1 MEQHLVLYRQFRP
14 INFDQVIGQDHIVN
28 ALKNQVKSGQI
39 GHAYLFTGSRG
50 TGKTSSAK
58 IFARAINCLN
68 NQDGSPCGECEVC
81 KALEDSVNMD
91 VVEIDAASNNSVEDV
106 RDMIANL
113 KFLPV
118 NGKYKV
124 FIIDEVHM
132 LSLSAFNALLKS
144 IEEPPKHIVF
154 ILATTEVHK
163 VPATILSRVMRFDFK
178 LINTNDLEKLLVKIF
193 NKTGIKADE
202 ESIKAIA
209 RAGEGS
215 VRDTLSTA
223 ECVAA
228 YAYKDI
234 TYQDVQNALGYTDKS
249 VLLKIIGSIINR
261 DLAGIFESINSVYLA
276 GKSMSVLSKDLTTC
290 IRDLLVMKSCSE
302 PNKLLG
308 LPNDLFDKYMSLSKG
323 VSSDVLLK
331 CLQKFTAVEQDM
343 RYTINPKILL
353 EITCLDCVGLSSS
366 DAVIT
371 NSVVNTNE
379 NKSVE
384 ATKVESKSSEETT
397 KVESNTVAVKYDKHK
412 IWGSLVNKLRENG
425 YIVLSSICGGI
436 LNVDIEGN
444 LFIVNCEK
452 QSDKDSLSKETNFKV
467 LVDILRELGYSFD
480 VEIRKL
486 ITREDINNEHIDA
499 LRDMFGDKLKVEN

>member
-14 INFDQVIGQDHIVN
+14 TNFDEVIGQDHIVN
-28 ALKNQVKSGQI
+28 ALRNQVKSGQI

-68 NQDGSPCGECEVC
+68 NKDGSPCGECEVC

-132 LSLSAFNALLKS
+132 LSISAFNALLKS

-193 NKTGIKADE
+193 DKTGIKADE

-234 TYQDVQNALGYTDKS
+234 KYQDVQNALGYTDKS
-249 VLLKIIGSIINR
+249 VLLNIMGSIINC

-290 IRDLLVMKSCSE
+290 IRDLLVIKSCSE

-308 LPNDLFDKYMSLSKG
+308 LPNDLFDKYSTLSQG
-323 VSSDVLLK
+323 VSSDTLLK

-353 EITCLDCVGLSSS
+353 EITCLDCVGLSSN
-366 DAVIT
+366 DA
-371 NSVVNTNE
+371 VNTNAVINLKE
-379 NKSVE
+379 NKPLE
-384 ATKVESKSSEETT
+384 APKSDVKVEKPV
-397 KVESNTVAVKYDKHK
+397 KVENSVKYDKHK

-425 YIVLSSICGGI
+425 YIVLSSICGG
-436 LNVDIEGN
+436 LLDVDIEGN

-467 LVDILRELGYSFD
+467 LVDIMRELGYSFD
-480 VEIRKL
+480 VEIRKV
-486 ITREDINNEHIDA
+486 ITREDINNEHIDK
-499 LRDMFGDKLKVEN
+499 LRDMFGDKLKIEN

>member
-14 INFDQVIGQDHIVN
+14 TNFDEVIGQDHIVN
-28 ALKNQVKSGQI
+28 ALRNQVKSGQI

-58 IFARAINCLN
+58 IFARAINCIN
-68 NQDGSPCGECEVC
+68 NKDGSPCGECEVC

-132 LSLSAFNALLKS
+132 LSISAFNALLKS

-193 NKTGIKADE
+193 DKTGIKADE

-234 TYQDVQNALGYTDKS
+234 SYQDVQNALGYTDKS
-249 VLLKIIGSIINR
+249 VLLNIIGSIISC

-276 GKSMSVLSKDLTTC
+276 GKSMSVLSKDLTAC
-290 IRDLLVMKSCSE
+290 IRDLLVIKSCSE

-308 LPNDLFDKYMSLSKG
+308 FPNDLFDKYLELSQG
-323 VSSDVLLK
+323 VSSDTLLK

-353 EITCLDCVGLSSS
+353 EITCLDCVGLSSN
-366 DAVIT
+366 DAVNT
-371 NSVVNTNE
+371 NSVINLKE
-379 NKSVE
+379 NKPLETPKSEV
-384 ATKVESKSSEETT
+384 KVEETV
-397 KVESNTVAVKYDKHK
+397 KVENSVKYDKHK

-425 YIVLSSICGGI
+425 YIVLSSICGG
-436 LNVDIEGN
+436 LLDVDIEGN

-467 LVDILRELGYSFD
+467 LVDIMRELGYSFD
-480 VEIRKL
+480 VEIRKV
-486 ITREDINNEHIDA
+486 ITREDINNEHIDK

>member
-1 MEQHLVLYRQFRP
+1 MEQHLVLYRRFRP
-14 INFDQVIGQDHIVN
+14 TNFDEVIGQDHIVN
-28 ALKNQVKSGQI
+28 ALRNQVKSGQI

-50 TGKTSSAK
+50 TGKTSCAK

-68 NQDGSPCGECEVC
+68 NKDGSPCGECEVC

-132 LSLSAFNALLKS
+132 LSISAFNALLKS

-178 LINTNDLEKLLVKIF
+178 LINTNDLEGLLVKIF

-234 TYQDVQNALGYTDKS
+234 KYQDVQNALGYTDKS
-249 VLLKIIGSIINR
+249 VLLNIVGSIIKL
-261 DLAGIFESINSVYLA
+261 DLAGIFENINNVYLA
-276 GKSMSVLSKDLTTC
+276 GKSMSVLSKDLTAC
-290 IRDLLVMKSCSE
+290 IRDLLVIKSCNE

-308 LPNDLFDKYMSLSKG
+308 LPNDLFERYNAISEE
-323 VSSDVLLK
+323 VSSDILLK
-331 CLQKFTAVEQDM
+331 CLQKFTSVEQDM

-353 EITCLDCVGLSSS
+353 EITCLDCVGVS
-366 DAVIT
+366 T
-371 NSVVNTNE
+371 NDGNFVMVEDSQVQKKTEQPSIEVKINE
-379 NKSVE
+379 EPQIDN
-384 ATKVESKSSEETT
+384 
-397 KVESNTVAVKYDKHK
+397 NLKYDKHK
-412 IWGSLVNKLRENG
+412 IWGSTVNKLRESG
-425 YIVLSSICGGI
+425 YIVLSSICGG
-436 LNVDIEGN
+436 LLDVDFEGN
-444 LFIVNCEK
+444 VFIVKCEK
-452 QSDKDSLSKETNFKV
+452 QTDKDSLSKELNYNV
-467 LVDILRELGYSFD
+467 LVDIFKQLGYPFD
-480 VEIRKL
+480 IEIRKV
-486 ITREDINNEHIDA
+486 ITREDINNEHIEK
-499 LRDMFGDKLKVEN
+499 LRDVFGSDLKVEN